1 MHDILKFTLLCMVLL
16 GHDSTWAAGDEW
28 KTSPKPADTSWYQA
42 TLTPTVDGSP
52 ITPSVR
58 NVGSDTDRPRT
69 QGILAS
75 TTWLKGLFTA
85 ETEMA
90 ANQAV
95 SPGENPS
102 ARMMRFG
109 LTGSKGVIRYGMT
122 YRTADPAFYQAPGQ
136 EQREAWGEWKNG
148 AMAIRSAVG
157 QRSQLDADAT
167 GNRVQQSYNRID
179 VSWGKPAWPNLAL
192 KYAQNAAGA
201 MDPLRS
207 PQRAEHHRVEA
218 AIGYGGT
225 LWDAKL
231 ASSYGLETDLM
242 NHGVESQVKT
252 QTITASLR
260 PLETLTI
267 TPTLGYRAERPEW
280 SSERIDSPSASLSM
294 NYKQS
299 PRMSVTAM
307 GNYFGLRSTDNLIDR
322 DNIGGKGVIT
332 WELEPVRDWKPQL
345 SFEGGYNL
353 QINRLMPSAQTE
365 NLSGLF
371 RLVLATM

>member
-1 MHDILKFTLLCMVLL
+1 
-16 GHDSTWAAGDEW
+16 
-28 KTSPKPADTSWYQA
+28 
-42 TLTPTVDGSP
+42 
-52 ITPSVR
+52 
-58 NVGSDTDRPRT
+58 
-69 QGILAS
+69 
-75 TTWLKGLFTA
+75 
-85 ETEMA
+85 MA

-102 ARMMRFG
+102 ARMVRFG

-122 YRTADPAFYQAPGQ
+122 YRTADPTFYQAPGQ

-157 QRSQLDADAT
+157 QRNQLDADAT
-167 GNRVQQSYNRID
+167 RNRVQQSYNRID

-201 MDPLRS
+201 MDPLSQS

-242 NHGVESQVKT
+242 NHGAESQVKT

-267 TPTLGYRAERPEW
+267 TPALGYRAERPEW

-307 GNYFGLRSTDNLIDR
+307 GNYFGLRSTDSLIDL
-322 DNIGGKGVIT
+322 DNIGGTGVIT

-353 QINRLMPSAQTE
+353 QVNRLMPSAQTE